1 MLSYVLVLVVGLLAG
16 TLSGIVGTGASIM
29 LIPVLVFAFGPKEA
43 VPIMAVASVLGNIGK
58 VLAWRKEVDWRAFA
72 AYSVTGI
79 PAAALGANTLL
90 SLPAGVV
97 DLALGAF
104 FLLMIPV
111 RRWLAAR
118 KFKLSLAHLALIGA
132 VIGYITGIVV
142 STGPLSVAA
151 FAAYG
156 LVKGAFLATEAAAS
170 LAVFASKVATFRVM
184 DALPL
189 DTIIKG
195 LITGSALTAGA
206 FAARTLVVRLSPEFF
221 RLLLDGLL
229 LCSGISL
236 LWIAS
241 R

>member
-1 MLSYVLVLVVGLLAG
+1 MLAYALVLVIGLLAG
-16 TLSGIVGTGASIM
+16 TLSGIIGTGASIL

-43 VPIMAVASVLGNIGK
+43 IPIMAVAGIMGNIGK

-79 PAAALGANTLL
+79 PAAALGADTLL

-118 KFKLSLAHLALIGA
+118 SFRLSLAHLALIGA
-132 VIGYITGIVV
+132 VIGYITGVVV

-189 DTIIKG
+189 ETIVRG
-195 LITGSALTAGA
+195 LITGSALAAGA
-206 FAARTLVVRLSPEFF
+206 FAARSLVVRLSPGFF
-221 RLLLDGLL
+221 QLLLDGLL
-229 LCSGISL
+229 LCSGVTM

>member
-1 MLSYVLVLVVGLLAG
+1 MLAYLLVLVVGLLAG
-16 TLSGIVGTGASIM
+16 TLSGIIGTGASIM
-29 LIPVLVFAFGPKEA
+29 LIPVLVFAFGPKAA
-43 VPIMAVASVLGNIGK
+43 VPIMAVASVMGNIGK

-72 AYSVTGI
+72 AYSATGI

-90 SLPAGVV
+90 ALPAGIV
-97 DLALGAF
+97 DLALGGF

-118 KFKLSLAHLALIGA
+118 RFRLSLAHLALIGA
-132 VIGYITGIVV
+132 AIGFITGIVV

-156 LVKGAFLATEAAAS
+156 LVKGAFIATEAAAS
-170 LAVFASKVATFRVM
+170 LAVFASKVTTFRVL

-189 DTIIKG
+189 DAIIKG

-206 FAARTLVVRLSPEFF
+206 FAARHLVLKLSPEFF

-229 LCSGISL
+229 LCSGAAL
-236 LWIAS
+236 LWIGS

>member
-1 MLSYVLVLVVGLLAG
+1 MLPYVLVLVVGLLAG

-43 VPIMAVASVLGNIGK
+43 VPIMAVASVMGNIGK

-79 PAAALGANTLL
+79 PTAALGANTLL

-118 KFKLSLAHLALIGA
+118 KFKLSLAHLALIGG

-195 LITGSALTAGA
+195 LITGSALTA
-206 FAARTLVVRLSPEFF
+206 
-221 RLLLDGLL
+221 
-229 LCSGISL
+229 
-236 LWIAS
+236 
-241 R
+241 

>member
-1 MLSYVLVLVVGLLAG
+1 MLAYVLVLVVGLLAG
-16 TLSGIVGTGASIM
+16 TLSGIIGTGASVL

-43 VPIMAVASVLGNIGK
+43 IPIMAVAGVMGNIGK
-58 VLAWRKEVDWRAFA
+58 VLAWRMEVDWRAVA

-79 PAAALGANTLL
+79 PAAALGANTML
-90 SLPAGVV
+90 SLPAGVL

-118 KFKLSLAHLALIGA
+118 SFKLSLAHLALIGA
-132 VIGYITGIVV
+132 AVGYITGIVV

-170 LAVFASKVATFRVM
+170 LAVFASKLTTFRVM
-184 DALPL
+184 GALPL

-206 FAARTLVVRLSPEFF
+206 FAARSLVLRLSPEFF

-229 LCSGISL
+229 LCSGTTL